1 MILLWPLLLLSA
13 CSFQPYDLRRGG
25 EPIDPAFMQKRLHD
39 VAFPLLVATADLCP
53 FEQEPTYGF
62 LLSNEEGSRAV
73 EDDVTQRRA
82 TVSYVHPRSPASSAG
97 LIPGDQVIQINTQD
111 VVDRAADG
119 VMLLVRKLT
128 VARIQ
133 PLQLEILRDGEPR
146 LVTMWA
152 VPACQF
158 SVQLIESDLINGI
171 SDGRQVAVTTGAVRF
186 FRSNDELGWVLAHE
200 IAHNVLS
207 HVQSAKLRAMLNA
220 FLGATVG
227 ASAVA
232 SPSPPQKSLEAQA
245 DYVGSYI
252 MARAGYDLRAI
263 QRVWDRLGTIQSQE
277 RKLGRKMD
285 ETHPTTT
292 ERLAAFKETLKEIE
306 ERRARGESL
315 QPVLEQAQ

>member
-1 MILLWPLLLLSA
+1 
-13 CSFQPYDLRRGG
+13 
-25 EPIDPAFMQKRLHD
+25 
-39 VAFPLLVATADLCP
+39 
-53 FEQEPTYGF
+53 
-62 LLSNEEGSRAV
+62 
-73 EDDVTQRRA
+73 
-82 TVSYVHPRSPASSAG
+82 
-97 LIPGDQVIQINTQD
+97 VIKVNTQD
-111 VVDRAADG
+111 VADRAADG

-133 PLQLEILRDGEPR
+133 PLQLEILRDGERR

-171 SDGRQVAVTTGAVRF
+171 SDGRQVAVTTGAVRV

-200 IAHNVLS
+200 IAHNVLG

-252 MARAGYDLRAI
+252 MARAGFDLRAI
-263 QRVWDRLGTIQSQE
+263 QRVWDRLGTIQPQQRE
-277 RKLGRKMD
+277 LGRKMD

>member
-1 MILLWPLLLLSA
+1 VILIWPLLSLSA
-13 CSFQPYDLRRGG
+13 CSIQPYDLRRGG
-25 EPIDPAFMQKRLHD
+25 EPIDPAFMQKRLYD
-39 VAFPLLVATADLCP
+39 VAFPLLVATANLCP

-62 LLSNEEGSRAV
+62 LLSNEKGSR
-73 EDDVTQRRA
+73 
-82 TVSYVHPRSPASSAG
+82 TVSYVHPRSPASLAG
-97 LIPGDQVIQINTQD
+97 LILGDQVIKVNTQD
-111 VVDRAADG
+111 IADRAADG

-133 PLQLEILRDGEPR
+133 PLQLEILRDGERR

-200 IAHNVLS
+200 IAHNVLG

-252 MARAGYDLRAI
+252 MARAGFDLRAI
-263 QRVWDRLGTIQSQE
+263 KRVWDRLGTIQPQQRE
-277 RKLGRKMD
+277 LGRKMD

>member
-1 MILLWPLLLLSA
+1 MS
-13 CSFQPYDLRRGG
+13 
-25 EPIDPAFMQKRLHD
+25 PASMLVRLHD
-39 VAFPLLVATADLCP
+39 VAFPLLVSAAEWCP

-62 LLSNEEGSRAV
+62 LLKGEEAPQNEGGKETGRGASV
-73 EDDVTQRRA
+73 V
-82 TVSYVHPRSPASSAG
+82 YVHPRLPAASAG
-97 LIPGDQVIQINTQD
+97 LLPGDVMMRVNERD
-111 VVDRAADG
+111 VTDQRAEEI
-119 VMLLVRKLT
+119 MQLVRRLT

-133 PLQLEILRDGEPR
+133 PLQLEILRDGERR

-171 SDGRQVAVTTGAVRF
+171 SDGRQVGVTTGAVRF

-277 RKLGRKMD
+277 RELGRKMD

-292 ERLAAFKETLKEIE
+292 ERLAAFKETLNEIE

-315 QPVLEQAQ
+315 QPVLEHAQ